1 MHELVRCN
9 GVKEGK
15 MGLGVVVCEGNAT
28 GVFTKNKFKSPS
40 VIVTEE
46 HLRRGYIEG
55 IIANSGN
62 ANAFTGKRG
71 YDNAKRMCELLAEK
85 LKTEVE
91 SVAVASTGVIG
102 VQLDMNWIE
111 EKFEYVY
118 KGLGSGK
125 DKAMA
130 FARSIM
136 TTDKFPKFA
145 SYKEDFKIAGVC
157 KGAGMIHPNMA
168 TMLAFIFTD
177 AKFEPNELKGMLR
190 TAVKYS
196 FNTISVDGDMSTNDM
211 VLLIAKG
218 ECEVGRDR
226 FLKGLKRVCIDL
238 AKQIVRDGEGASK
251 VIKVTILNAK
261 NEEEAFRGARAVV
274 SSTLVKT
281 AVFGNDPNWGRV
293 IASLGYSG
301 IDVNENLDLKLL
313 GFKNGCKVGEV
324 ELVLNG
330 NGLGNEGIARRIME
344 NSDEIEFVID
354 LKLGEGS
361 GYAYGCD
368 LTYDYVRLNSEY
380 TT

>member
-46 HLRRGYIEG
+46 HLRRGYVEG

-111 EKFEYVY
+111 EKFEVVY
-118 KGLGSGK
+118 EGLGSGK

-177 AKFEPNELKGMLR
+177 AKFEPDELKGMLR

-218 ECEVGRDR
+218 ECEVSRDR
-226 FLKGLKRVCIDL
+226 FLKGLKKVCIDL

>member
-168 TMLAFIFTD
+168 TMLAFVFTD
-177 AKFEPNELKGMLR
+177 AKFEPDELKGMLR